1 MIRMLRAILL
11 VLSLAIP
18 VPVLAAAADSPVDP
32 ANAAPVALITGSD
45 RGLGFALTQ
54 ELTARGVV
62 DVIIRLDAD
71 RSGRFFSYTGTEIP
85 W

>member
-1 MIRMLRAILL
+1 MIRMLRA
-11 VLSLAIP
+11 LSLALLLVIP
-18 VPVLAAAADSPVDP
+18 VAALAAAADSPIELP
-32 ANAAPVALITGSD
+32 NAAPVALITGSD

-62 DVIIRLDAD
+62 DVIIGLDAD
-71 RSGRFFSYTGTEIP
+71 QSGRFFSYTGAEIP

>member
-11 VLSLAIP
+11 GLSLAIP
-18 VPVLAAAADSPVDP
+18 VPVLAAAADSPIELP
-32 ANAAPVALITGSD
+32 NAAPVALITGSD

-54 ELTARGVV
+54 ELAARGVV
-62 DVIIRLDAD
+62 DVIIGLDAD
-71 RSGRFFSYTGTEIP
+71 QSGRFFSYTGAEIP